1 MTFDRDTP
9 ISLPGQDR
17 FGRTALATR
26 VANVIA
32 GGDDDAGLVVG
43 IHGESGSGKTS
54 LLQLIRSDLTS
65 YTNVVSVGFNPWIP
79 EATPGPLLPAFFSTM
94 RAEFRFDTRPELR
107 RLDKLFQRYAAV
119 CSVLFPRS
127 TTSRSTEGGRR
138 PGETPTGSTVEHLS
152 RQIDDALDDA
162 ALRVVVFIDDI
173 DRLARVETHAILR
186 LVTLLG
192 NVRRLTFVLAC
203 DPVRV
208 NATLERRFQTDGR
221 PGGAALLE
229 KVVQLP
235 IALPFPDDDA
245 LRRLTLSAVNNACI
259 GSGVMLTADEAE
271 RFSQRFEG
279 ALLRLVRTPRRA
291 RRYAN
296 ALALSLPLF
305 KREDGCIVEHL
316 CREGLRVLAPDA
328 DAIGPCI
335 HSSRP
340 QCLHQLVV
348 DPQDQ

>member
-1 MTFDRDTP
+1 MPD
-9 ISLPGQDR
+9 
-17 FGRTALATR
+17 
-26 VANVIA
+26 
-32 GGDDDAGLVVG
+32 
-43 IHGESGSGKTS
+43 
-54 LLQLIRSDLTS
+54 
-65 YTNVVSVGFNPWIP
+65 
-79 EATPGPLLPAFFSTM
+79 ATPGPLLPAFFATI
-94 RAEFRFDTRPELR
+94 RAAFRFDTRPELR
-107 RLDKLFQRYAAV
+107 RLDKLFQRYEAE

-127 TTSRSTEGGRR
+127 TTSRSTDGGGRGS
-138 PGETPTGSTVEHLS
+138 GETLRVSTVEHLIL
-152 RQIDDALDDA
+152 QIDEALDDA

-173 DRLARVETHAILR
+173 DRLARSEMHATLR

-192 NVRRLTFVLAC
+192 NVSRMTFVLAC

-221 PGGAALLE
+221 PDGAALLE

-245 LRRLTLSAVNNACI
+245 LRRLTLSAVNDACV
-259 GSGVMLTADEAE
+259 GSGVILTADETL

-279 ALLRLVRTPRRA
+279 ALLRLVRTPRRV

-296 ALALSLPLF
+296 ALALALPLF

-328 DAIGPCI
+328 DRLVE
-335 HSSRP
+335 SRSAVGSTVGARP
-340 QCLHQLVV
+340 
-348 DPQDQ
+348 